1 MSGKHIAPPPTFHG
15 GKPEEPETPI
25 ETELPE
31 PEAVETVDDN
41 KAIIVEE
48 KPIVIDGVSV
58 VVEKAID
65 PEEIIIV
72 DDNNDKTIIPVDE
85 ALARGVV
92 IEADEDKTFDEVIAV
107 HDEHVV
113 ASEPAVEEVPN
124 KRRFGGL
131 IIFGVLAI
139 IAVSAGVYALHQANI
154 F

>member
-25 ETELPE
+25 ETEVPE
-31 PEAVETVDDN
+31 PSENVNDSRT
-41 KAIIVEE
+41 IIVEE

-92 IEADEDKTFDEVIAV
+92 IEADEDKSFDEVIA
-107 HDEHVV
+107 ENNGHVV
-113 ASEPAVEEVPN
+113 ATEPAVEEVPN
-124 KRRFGGL
+124 KRRVSGL
-131 IIFGVLAI
+131 IVFGILAI